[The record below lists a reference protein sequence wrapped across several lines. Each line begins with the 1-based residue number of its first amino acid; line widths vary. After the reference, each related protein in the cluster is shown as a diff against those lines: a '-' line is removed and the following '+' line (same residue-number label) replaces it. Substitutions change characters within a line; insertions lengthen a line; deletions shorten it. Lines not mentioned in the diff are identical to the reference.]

1 MNDTKIFATIVD
13 DVTKKQVEDLTNSD
27 AYKGC
32 SIRIMPDCHAGE
44 GCTIGTVINIGGRIV
59 PNTVGVDIGCGM
71 LVTKLDKQYVDL
83 ELLDEVINEFI
94 PSGFNIHQ
102 EPKMHTH
109 ILDNLYCREAID
121 LDMAMRSIGSLGGGN
136 HFIELD
142 IDEQDNKYLVIHSGS
157 RNLGKRVCEYWQKK
171 AVDYCQRKAYDEKAI
186 IEQAIIEQLKA
197 EGRQNE
203 IQAAIK
209 EAKAKSQKINK
220 ELAYIEGE
228 DAKHY
233 IFDMQMSQLY
243 ASYNRNKM
251 ADIILEKMELHCE
264 GQFTTLHN
272 YIDIKHNILR
282 KGAVSALAGEEL
294 LIPMNMRDG
303 SLLCIG
309 KGNLKWLYSAPHGAG
324 RLMSRKQAKEN
335 IDMKEFEASMDGI
348 FTTSVCEETIDEAPM
363 VYKPMEEIVKCIEPT
378 VDIVSIIK
386 PLYNF
391 KAKTPEE
398 WWRKSTA
405 Q

>member
-1 MNDTKIFATIVD
+1 MNHNTKIFASIVD
-13 DVTKKQVEDLTNSD
+13 DVTKKQIDDLSNSD

-32 SIRIMPDCHAGE
+32 AIRVMPDCHAGA
-44 GCTIGTVINIGGRIV
+44 GCTIGTVINIGERIV

-71 LVTKLDKQYVDL
+71 LVTKLEKQDVDL
-83 ELLDEVINEFI
+83 AQLDEVINEFI
-94 PSGFNIHQ
+94 PSGFNIHD

-109 ILDNLYCREAID
+109 ILDNLFCRDVID
-121 LDMAMRSIGSLGGGN
+121 LDMAMRSIGSLGSGN

-142 IDEQDNKYLVIHSGS
+142 IDEQGNKYLVIHSGS

-171 AVDYCQRKAYDEKAI
+171 AVEYCQREACNEKEI
-186 IEQAIIEQLKA
+186 IERLKA
-197 EGRQNE
+197 EGRQKE

-209 EAKAKSQKINK
+209 KAKANAPKINK
-220 ELAYIEGE
+220 ELAYIKGE
-228 DAKHY
+228 DANHY
-233 IFDMQMSQLY
+233 IFDMQMCQLY
-243 ASYNRNKM
+243 ASYNRGKM
-251 ADIILEKMELHCE
+251 ADIILDKMDLHPK

-272 YIDIKHNILR
+272 YIDIQHNILR

-309 KGNLKWLYSAPHGAG
+309 KGNLEWLYSAPHGAG

-335 IDMKEFEASMDGI
+335 IDMKDFEASMEGI

-363 VYKPMEEIVKCIEPT
+363 VYKPMDEIVKCIEPT
-378 VDIVSIIK
+378 VEIVAVLK

-391 KAKTPEE
+391 KAKTPEDG
-398 WWRKSTA
+398 WKK
-405 Q
+405 